1 MPTPAESRRNF
12 PQDPGVG
19 GNYPEAM
26 TNRATGTD
34 DENSPIDWAAALSEH
49 GAWLRVV
56 ILGRVGDRHSAE
68 EVMQDVAMAA
78 VAQKSPL
85 IDRAKLGP
93 WLHRLAVRQSL
104 MYRRGRGRR
113 RDLLAR
119 HAGRTDDRTPEA
131 DPLDWL
137 VRDER
142 SRLIREAL
150 ERMPRRDAEILR
162 LKYLDDWTYRDL
174 ADRLGLTPSAVE
186 ARLHRARARLRAE
199 LSSCRVI
206 EVRE

>member
-1 MPTPAESRRNF
+1 
-12 PQDPGVG
+12 
-19 GNYPEAM
+19 M

-34 DENSPIDWAAALSEH
+34 DATSPIDWASALAEH
-49 GAWLRVV
+49 GNWLRVV
-56 ILGRVGDRHSAE
+56 ILSRVGDRHSAE
-68 EVMQDVAMAA
+68 EVMQEVALAA
-78 VAQKSPL
+78 VAQKAPL
-85 IDRAKLGP
+85 LDPTRLGP

-104 MYRRGRGRR
+104 LHRRGRGRR
-113 RDLLAR
+113 RNLLAR
-119 HAGRTDDRTPEA
+119 HAERTASHPTDA

-142 SRLIREAL
+142 SRSIRSAL
-150 ERMPRRDAEILR
+150 DRLPRRDAEILM

-186 ARLHRARARLRAE
+186 ARLHRARGRLRAE